1 MATLA
6 MPSATFPAPPAV
18 SVEVPDSWQPQLS
31 SGALMDV
38 VFAADPQAGRLIVRH
53 LVPASPDLVD
63 EVVEGFRAE
72 TERQGGISDQPF
84 EVSVDGRAAQAF
96 NAADDRTPTSTAC
109 AVALGFFEGPE
120 RSAEARGDGPVS
132 GLLIIGEA
140 CGSEREDRYAE
151 IRDMVL
157 SASFGRLVLEPRDT
171 TDPDT
176 TEPDATDQDTTG
188 HTAERDTSEDEEPDA

>member
-63 EVVEGFRAE
+63 EVV
-72 TERQGGISDQPF
+72 
-84 EVSVDGRAAQAF
+84 
-96 NAADDRTPTSTAC
+96 
-109 AVALGFFEGPE
+109 EGPE